1 MSACRPSVG
10 SCGQVGG
17 NASPVDRVAFG
28 WGEELVTRPPK
39 ERARRIDEMRPGAPV
54 GEQHARDVQRPAPAD
69 VTAAGGSL
77 RPGVEPPQ
85 QAEHWLRPRVADDEP
100 RQIRRKQVRA
110 LLVPCRKAGLNWIAR
125 YSKASWLT

>member
-17 NASPVDRVAFG
+17 NASPVDRFAFG

-77 RPGVEPPQ
+77 RPGVEPPP
-85 QAEHWLRPRVADDEP
+85 QAAHWLRPRLADDEARP
-100 RQIRRKQVRA
+100 TRRNQERE
-110 LLVPCRKAGLNWIAR
+110 LPPPCPTA
-125 YSKASWLT
+125 